1 MGYESYMKLAET
13 SFMQF
18 RYTILRSLSSAFSD
32 LTENI
37 DNSLLFFC
45 TYFLCGTSHS
55 QSHFLRYPML
65 RSLLCCHTSRRD
77 SHMSLKS
84 LIQRFPRKCTI
95 IGGTDTKWRRL
106 RKSQPFCLWY
116 KQLFVWS
123 AKLLANA
130 VFLARQ
136 KHSSRGIV
144 KAILFF
150 FSFFFSPDSV

>member
-1 MGYESYMKLAET
+1 
-13 SFMQF
+13 
-18 RYTILRSLSSAFSD
+18 
-32 LTENI
+32 
-37 DNSLLFFC
+37 
-45 TYFLCGTSHS
+45 
-55 QSHFLRYPML
+55 ML

-150 FSFFFSPDSV
+150 FSFFFLPRLCVGNPNYFLEKIMASCSPRLYHRKSQNDVTKTFKPQTSLFSQWGGQKWSNLCCSDEAHFL